1 VGSWV
6 GGDLRGV
13 QLSGVGNVVAGNFR
27 GLQAAGALNVAGSTS
42 GVQVSVLN
50 VGGDVNGAQV
60 GVVNV
65 AGDVNGLQLGVVNV
79 ANSVRGVPFG
89 LVSIVRDGQLHVDLW
104 ASDTHPVNLGV
115 RFGSKTFYTFFTEGA
130 EVGFDRFRGYS
141 AMGFGISFPAG
152 TVGVDVD
159 LSGGAVHENFHS
171 EGLQLLNK
179 LRVGVSH
186 RLVGRLA
193 IVGGLAVN
201 NWISR
206 SHEVPAFVRL
216 PSVDVSTERTQ
227 VRFWPGAFVGLR
239 L

>member
-1 VGSWV
+1 M
-6 GGDLRGV
+6 
-13 QLSGVGNVVAGNFR
+13 
-27 GLQAAGALNVAGSTS
+27 QAAGVLNVAGAAS
-42 GVQVSVLN
+42 GVQIAVLN
-50 VGGDVNGAQV
+50 VGGNVTGTQV
-60 GVVNV
+60 GVVNI
-65 AGDVNGLQLGVVNV
+65 AQDVTGLQLGVLNV

-89 LVSIVRDGQLHVDLW
+89 LVSIVRDGQLHVDVW
-104 ASDTHPVNLGV
+104 ASDTHPVNVGV

-141 AMGFGISFPAG
+141 AAGFGLSFPAG
-152 TVGVDVD
+152 PLGVDVD
-159 LSGGAVHENFHS
+159 LSGGSVHENFHS

-186 RLVGRLA
+186 RVAGPLWLF
-193 IVGGLAVN
+193 GGLALN

-216 PSVDVSTERTQ
+216 PSLERGTELTQ
-227 VRFWPGAFVGLR
+227 VRFWPGAFLGAR